1 MEYSDDAKFA
11 NYVFLIGAIR
21 YVEQGRRITEDW
33 MEVHKKRILTYRD
46 FWVDMSRLNP
56 DLPDARF
63 RTAAVECETY
73 LGILY
78 DEILS
83 TKTFSVDIYHQ
94 LNLSMRKMMESMFE
108 DD

>member
-1 MEYSDDAKFA
+1 M
-11 NYVFLIGAIR
+11 
-21 YVEQGRRITEDW
+21 
-33 MEVHKKRILTYRD
+33 
-46 FWVDMSRLNP
+46 
-56 DLPDARF
+56 
-63 RTAAVECETY
+63 ECETY

-108 DD
+108 DDELANLFTTSLRV